1 MQNNLPLRT
10 LLITCGALFL
20 LAAAAYVYLNHAPAG
35 QPSPTGSTTSQT
47 LSDGTVVSGL
57 PEGATVTEET
67 SASQPVAP
75 NYRAPVAYGADV
87 TADVKAAIEP
97 RLAADI
103 ALLAKN
109 NQDFNAWMDLA
120 ILHKIG
126 GDYRGAEAIWLY
138 ATKQWPTSYV
148 AFHNLGDLY
157 QNFLKDSAKAKFY
170 SDQATRLG
178 TPKQYNL
185 IHTTP
190 LYSVG

>member
-1 MQNNLPLRT
+1 MQNNPAIRT
-10 LLITCGALFL
+10 LLITCALIL
-20 LAAAAYVYLNHAPAG
+20 LAAAGTYSYMRRAPTA
-35 QPSPTGSTTSQT
+35 SSSTTTSQT
-47 LSDGTVVSGL
+47 LSDGTIVSGL
-57 PEGATVTEET
+57 PEGATVTEENV
-67 SASQPVAP
+67 SVSQIVAP

-87 TADVKAAIEP
+87 TAEVKAAIEP

-157 QNFLKDSAKAKFY
+157 QNFLKDSTKAKYY
-170 SDQATRLG
+170 SDQAVKLG
-178 TPKQYNL
+178 AEQ
-185 IHTTP
+185 
-190 LYSVG
+190 

>member
-1 MQNNLPLRT
+1 MLTNPAIRT
-10 LLITCGALFL
+10 LLITCALIL
-20 LAAAAYVYLNHAPAG
+20 LAAAGTYSYMRRAPAT
-35 QPSPTGSTTSQT
+35 SSSTASTTSQT

-67 SASQPVAP
+67 SAPQPVAP

-87 TADVKAAIEP
+87 TAEVKAAIEP

-103 ALLAKN
+103 ALLDKN
-109 NQDFNAWMDLA
+109 SSNFNAWMDLA
-120 ILHKIG
+120 ILRKIG

-138 ATKQWPTSYV
+138 ATKQWPTSYI

-178 TPKQYNL
+178 AEQ
-185 IHTTP
+185 
-190 LYSVG
+190 

>member
-1 MQNNLPLRT
+1 MQNNPAIRT
-10 LLITCGALFL
+10 LLITCGALVM
-20 LAAAAYVYLNHAPAG
+20 LAAGIYLYISAPIAT
-35 QPSPTGSTTSQT
+35 SSQT

-57 PEGATVTEET
+57 PEGATAAEENAP
-67 SASQPVAP
+67 ASQIVAP
-75 NYRAPVAYGADV
+75 NYRAPVAYGTDV
-87 TADVKAAIEP
+87 TAEVKATIEP

-109 NQDFNAWMDLA
+109 NQNFNAWMDLA

-170 SDQATRLG
+170 SDQAVKLG
-178 TPKQYNL
+178 AGQ
-185 IHTTP
+185 
-190 LYSVG
+190 

>member
-1 MQNNLPLRT
+1 MQNNTPTRT
-10 LLITCGALFL
+10 LLITCVALL
-20 LAAAAYVYLNHAPAG
+20 LIAAGTYSYLKRSNTLPTANS
-35 QPSPTGSTTSQT
+35 SPQK
-47 LSDGTVVSGL
+47 LSDGTTVSGL

-67 SASQPVAP
+67 SVPQPVAP
-75 NYRAPVAYGADV
+75 NYRAPVAYSADTNAEV
-87 TADVKAAIEP
+87 RAAIEP

-109 NQDFNAWMDLA
+109 NQDFSAWMDLA

-138 ATKQWPTSYV
+138 AVKRWPTSYV

-170 SDQATRLG
+170 SDQAVKLG
-178 TPKQYNL
+178 AGK
-185 IHTTP
+185 
-190 LYSVG
+190 

>member
-1 MQNNLPLRT
+1 MQNNTPTRT
-10 LLITCGALFL
+10 LLITCVALL
-20 LAAAAYVYLNHAPAG
+20 LIVAGTYSYLNRADTLPTTNS
-35 QPSPTGSTTSQT
+35 SPQK
-47 LSDGTVVSGL
+47 LSDGTTVSGL

-67 SASQPVAP
+67 SAPQPVAP

-87 TADVKAAIEP
+87 TAEVKAAIEP
-97 RLAADI
+97 RIAADI
-103 ALLAKN
+103 ALLSKN
-109 NQDFNAWMDLA
+109 NQDFSAWMDLA

-170 SDQATRLG
+170 SDQAVKLG
-178 TPKQYNL
+178 AGQ
-185 IHTTP
+185 
-190 LYSVG
+190 

>member
-1 MQNNLPLRT
+1 MQNNSPLRT
-10 LLITCGALFL
+10 LLITCATLAV
-20 LAAAAYVYLNHAPAG
+20 LAAGIYLYINRAPVA
-35 QPSPTGSTTSQT
+35 TTSQT

-67 SASQPVAP
+67 SAPQPVAP

-87 TADVKAAIEP
+87 TAEVKAAIEP

-109 NQDFNAWMDLA
+109 NQDFSAWMDLA
-120 ILHKIG
+120 VLHKIG

-157 QNFLKDSAKAKFY
+157 QNFLKDKVKAKFY
-170 SDQATRLG
+170 SDQAVKLG
-178 TPKQYNL
+178 AGQ
-185 IHTTP
+185 
-190 LYSVG
+190 